1 MTKAFDGAA
10 GAGTGVLDFS
20 GARVVVVG
28 GSSGIGNGIARAF
41 LDRGASVTVW
51 GTRATAADYASEA
64 GSDLSGLDY
73 VQVDVASDEAVAL
86 AAARLDRLDVLVL
99 SQGKVLWRGLPT
111 QEAGSEFKRELL
123 YLGHALG
130 LKDELTALEN
140 VQLNAAMAGQ
150 TINHE
155 KALQALATQGLKS
168 RAHLPLR
175 VLSQGQKRRVAL
187 ARLQV
192 AQAKLWLL
200 DEPFVALDADAV
212 QALQGLLQQHVAQGG
227 ALVFTSHQTVNLGA
241 AVQSLRLQA

>member
-1 MTKAFDGAA
+1 MTSSLLQALDVSCERGGRQLFQPVRFELHAGAA
-10 GAGTGVLDFS
+10 LHLEGDNGAGKTTLL
-20 GARVVVVG
+20 
-28 GSSGIGNGIARAF
+28 RA
-41 LDRGASVTVW
+41 
-51 GTRATAADYASEA
+51 
-64 GSDLSGLDY
+64 LSGL
-73 VQVDVASDEAVAL
+73 SP
-86 AAARLDRLDVLVL
+86 L

-111 QEAGSEFKRELL
+111 QEVGSEFKRELL

-140 VQLNAAMAGQ
+140 VQINAAMAGQ

-192 AQAKLWLL
+192 ARAKLWLL
-200 DEPFVALDADAV
+200 DEPFVALDTDAV
-212 QALQGLLQQHVAQGG
+212 KALQLLLQQHVAQGG
-227 ALVFTSHQTVNLGA
+227 ALVFTSHQAVDLGA
-241 AVQSLRLQA
+241 VVQTVRLQA